1 MKMQARTRDFEAQSL
16 CSAQDLRVLWMLE
29 MDRIKIQFQTPRSRA
44 MVALATSLQTDAQ
57 LPCRQ
62 MVPLTLLPSAEQDT
76 CTTAAACRSIAH
88 DTSPPDNATLSS
100 PGTTGQIVVWIFDD
114 QGRGLEGKSVHLW
127 VKPDLPDYM
136 DESVLFQPGNARVGV
151 RAAALQELGGGAYLF
166 DDRAGEGGEGG
177 EEGSPFL
184 WATLTDTLPGG
195 EDGRYGQE
203 GAGCG
208 NCSNAPFAYSFVAD
222 GVRLPT
228 VPCVC
233 GGGEGGSH
241 VCVCVCVCVCA

>member
-1 MKMQARTRDFEAQSL
+1 M
-16 CSAQDLRVLWMLE
+16 
-29 MDRIKIQFQTPRSRA
+29 
-44 MVALATSLQTDAQ
+44 
-57 LPCRQ
+57 
-62 MVPLTLLPSAEQDT
+62 
-76 CTTAAACRSIAH
+76 
-88 DTSPPDNATLSS
+88 
-100 PGTTGQIVVWIFDD
+100 WIFDD

-127 VKPDLPDYM
+127 VKPDSPDYM

-151 RAAALQELGGGAYLF
+151 RAAALQELGGGAYRF

-177 EEGSPFL
+177 EGGSPFL

-233 GGGEGGSH
+233 MWVCGGCPR
-241 VCVCVCVCVCA
+241 V